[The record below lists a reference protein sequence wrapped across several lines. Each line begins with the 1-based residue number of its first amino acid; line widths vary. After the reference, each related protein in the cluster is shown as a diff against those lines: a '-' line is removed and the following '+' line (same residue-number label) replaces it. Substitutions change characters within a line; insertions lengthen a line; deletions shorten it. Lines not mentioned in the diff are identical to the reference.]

1 MVAAIRQLVTV
12 QPGGRVEIR
21 SSELTPGT
29 QAEVIVLV
37 ETDRSDT
44 SGGKLRALDAL
55 QQRLQLNSARAAEWV
70 TQARAERAAFGE
82 RK

>member
-1 MVAAIRQLVTV
+1 MVAAIKQLVTV
-12 QPGGRVEIR
+12 QPGGRVEIS

-37 ETDRSDT
+37 ENGRSPTPDEQ
-44 SGGKLRALDAL
+44 LRALETL
-55 QQRLQLNSARAAEWV
+55 QHGLQLTPATAAEWLA
-70 TQARAERAAFGE
+70 QSCAERAAFGE